1 MASGYIDC
9 ITMKNGAFKISRS
22 DPPDHLREKVFD
34 RLLKERLVDYSRP
47 IIALWKMR
55 ALAAAVALL
64 IVSNIWLWRV
74 AENQSVVQDEIASE
88 VLYDRY
94 FSEPD
99 FLESYND

>member
-9 ITMKNGAFKISRS
+9 ITMKNGAFKIKRS
-22 DPPDHLREKVFD
+22 DPPGHLREKVFD
-34 RLLKERLVDYSRP
+34 RLLKERLVGDSRP

-64 IVSNIWLWRV
+64 IVSNMWLWRV
-74 AENQSVVQDEIASE
+74 TPNPSLAQGDIASE

-94 FSEPD
+94 FDEPD
-99 FLESYND
+99 FLESYNE